1 MHEREFHEKNGDLRD
16 KSFHDEDTGGSN
28 DNPSKSINAIK
39 GIKSKGEK
47 TEVIY
52 GSEKTTKMILI
63 VLDNTSIKWDN
74 YTNSQGPSIGM
85 GVNSIRKGFHDAYKR
100 GVLIRFITEIN
111 NSNLHYCEEFMKIAE
126 LRHLDN
132 AKGGMAVT
140 EEEYIATANLQE
152 AQPVGH
158 LIYSNVKEIVEQQE
172 EVFESL
178 WDKAIPAEQ
187 RIREIREGYQRIST
201 KVIDDWNEIYKKI
214 NNLAET
220 SEEVLICSDIS
231 MLKLAYQSLFDVYQ
245 KIMDK
250 YDKKHHD
257 GIRWIISVNGKEDIE
272 LVRLFMDIGIKI
284 RNIKSLPI
292 INFLVSNKILL
303 SNIESDDITTDS
315 KQIKNM
321 LVSNDPFYIEYYS
334 SIFEDLWRNST
345 DVKDIIND
353 IDMGYDPE
361 RIDILSKSKNVHN
374 LYESIVRS
382 AKKEIMIIFP
392 SARAFTRQH
401 KAGLVSSIFESVKN
415 NNVKLKALVPS
426 DRRISLI
433 IQELKADKDLLMSKP
448 SDIEFRVIENFLE
461 TRSTILIV
469 DKRVSLVMELKDDSK
484 DSFYDAI
491 GLSTYSNSKAGVL
504 SYVLFFENLW
514 NQTEISMKLK
524 KANEKL
530 KESEVLQNDFIHIAA
545 HELKNP
551 LQPILMMSEVIKS
564 ILEQD
569 VLHDGKGD
577 IKVNRAHLN
586 ELLDIIIKNTK
597 KLSKL
602 TNNVL
607 DITRIESNSL
617 RLEKELVDI
626 RKFLSES
633 VFDFNNQ
640 LNLDRNKYL
649 LDPHRD
655 DEELQNNYPRVL
667 FLEDEVEKSFNKSRS
682 KIQSY
687 YVEIDKSRILQVLT
701 NLIDNALKFTDEYE
715 QIIINIE
722 KLKTKG
728 SDFIKVSV
736 KDTGKGIDSEIFPKL
751 FTKFTTKSSKGTGLG
766 LYICKNII
774 KAHGGQIWAENN
786 VNENGA
792 SFVFIIPLSP
802 KCHNF

>member
-16 KSFHDEDTGGSN
+16 KSFHGEGIGGSS
-28 DNPSKSINAIK
+28 DSPSKSINAIK

-140 EEEYIATANLQE
+140 EKEYIATANLQE
-152 AQPVGH
+152 AQPVAH

-187 RIREIREGYQRIST
+187 RIMEIREGYQRIST

-250 YDKKHHD
+250 YDKKHHE

-292 INFLVSNKILL
+292 VNFLVTNKILL
-303 SNIESDDITTDS
+303 SNIESDEITTDS

-321 LVSNDPFYIEYYS
+321 LVSNDPFYIKYYS

-353 IDMGYDPE
+353 IDMGYDPV

-374 LYESIVRS
+374 LYETIVRS

-392 SARAFTRQH
+392 SARAFIRQH

-426 DRRISLI
+426 DHRISLI

-461 TRSTILIV
+461 TKSTILIV

-514 NQTEISMKLK
+514 NQTEISMTLK

-569 VLHDGKGD
+569 VLHDGKGE

-617 RLEKELVDI
+617 RLERELIDI

-655 DEELQNNYPRVL
+655 DEELKNNHPRLL
-667 FLEDEVEKSFNKSRS
+667 FLEDEVENSFNNYRS

-722 KLKTKG
+722 KFKTKD
-728 SDFIKVSV
+728 SDFVKVSV

-751 FTKFTTKSSKGTGLG
+751 FTKFTAKSSKGTGLG

-786 VNENGA
+786 VNEKGA
-792 SFVFIIPLSP
+792 CFVFIIPLSP

>member
-16 KSFHDEDTGGSN
+16 KSFHGEGTGGSS

-85 GVNSIRKGFHDAYKR
+85 GVNSIRNGFHDAYKR

-140 EEEYIATANLQE
+140 EKEYIATANLQE
-152 AQPVGH
+152 AQPVAH

-172 EVFESL
+172 EVFASL

-250 YDKKHHD
+250 YDKKHHE

-284 RNIKSLPI
+284 KNIKSLPI
-292 INFLVSNKILL
+292 VNFLVSNKILL

-315 KQIKNM
+315 KQIKNI
-321 LVSNDPFYIEYYS
+321 LASNDPFYIEYYS

-374 LYESIVRS
+374 LYETIVRS

-392 SARAFTRQH
+392 SARAFIRQH

-415 NNVKLKALVPS
+415 NNVKLKALAPS

-433 IQELKADKDLLMSKP
+433 IQELKADKDLLTSK
-448 SDIEFRVIENFLE
+448 SFDMEFRVIENFLE
-461 TRSTILIV
+461 TKSTILIV

-484 DSFYDAI
+484 DTFYDAI

-514 NQTEISMKLK
+514 EQTEVSMKLK

-530 KESEVLQNDFIHIAA
+530 KESEVLQSDFIHIAA

-551 LQPILMMSEVIKS
+551 LQPILMMSDVIKS
-564 ILEQD
+564 ILDQD
-569 VLHDGKGD
+569 VLHDGKD
-577 IKVNRAHLN
+577 EIKVSRSHLN
-586 ELLDIIIKNTK
+586 ELLDIIIRNTK

-617 RLEKELVDI
+617 RLERELVDI

-640 LNLDRNKYL
+640 LNLDRNKHL

-655 DEELQNNYPRVL
+655 DEKLKNNHPRLL
-667 FLEDEVEKSFNKSRS
+667 FLEDEVKNSFNNSHS
-682 KIQSY
+682 KVQSY
-687 YVEIDKSRILQVLT
+687 YVEIDKSRIIQVLT

-715 QIIINIE
+715 QIIINME
-722 KLKTKG
+722 KFKTEG
-728 SDFIKVSV
+728 LDFVKVSV

-786 VNENGA
+786 VNQKGA
-792 SFVFIIPLSP
+792 CFVFIIPLS
-802 KCHNF
+802 

>member
-16 KSFHDEDTGGSN
+16 KSSHGESTGGSS
-28 DNPSKSINAIK
+28 DDTSKSINIIK
-39 GIKSKGEK
+39 GIKSNGEK

-52 GSEKTTKMILI
+52 GSEKTTKMILM

-85 GVNSIRKGFHDAYKR
+85 GINSIRKGFHDAYKR

-140 EEEYIATANLQE
+140 EKEYIATANLQE
-152 AQPVGH
+152 AQPVAH
-158 LIYSNVKEIVEQQE
+158 LIYSNVNSNVKELLNNKQ

-187 RIREIREGYQRIST
+187 RVREIREGYQRIST

-250 YDKKHHD
+250 YDKKYHE

-292 INFLVSNKILL
+292 VNFLVTNKILL
-303 SNIESDDITTDS
+303 SNIESDHITTDS

-321 LVSNDPFYIEYYS
+321 LVSDDPFYIKHYS
-334 SIFEDLWRNST
+334 SIFEDLWKNST

-353 IDMGYDPE
+353 IDRGYDPE

-374 LYESIVRS
+374 LYQTIIRS
-382 AKKEIMIIFP
+382 SKKEIMIIFP
-392 SARAFTRQH
+392 SPGAFIRQH

-415 NNVKLKALVPS
+415 NNTKLKALVPS

-448 SDIEFRVIENFLE
+448 SDIEFRIIENFLE
-461 TRSTILIV
+461 TKSTILIV

-551 LQPILMMSEVIKS
+551 LQPILIMSEVIKS

-569 VLHDGKGD
+569 VLHDGKGE
-577 IKVNRAHLN
+577 IKVTRAHLN
-586 ELLDIIIKNTK
+586 ELLDIIIRNTR

-617 RLEKELVDI
+617 RLERELIDI

-640 LNLDRNKYL
+640 LNIDSNKYL
-649 LDPHRD
+649 QDSQRD
-655 DEELQNNYPRVL
+655 DE
-667 FLEDEVEKSFNKSRS
+667 
-682 KIQSY
+682 
-687 YVEIDKSRILQVLT
+687 
-701 NLIDNALKFTDEYE
+701 
-715 QIIINIE
+715 
-722 KLKTKG
+722 KL
-728 SDFIKVSV
+728 
-736 KDTGKGIDSEIFPKL
+736 
-751 FTKFTTKSSKGTGLG
+751 
-766 LYICKNII
+766 KNII
-774 KAHGGQIWAENN
+774 ILDCYFWKTKLGIHL
-786 VNENGA
+786 
-792 SFVFIIPLSP
+792 IILTQRYQVIMLRLISLGFY
-802 KCHNF
+802 KFLRTS